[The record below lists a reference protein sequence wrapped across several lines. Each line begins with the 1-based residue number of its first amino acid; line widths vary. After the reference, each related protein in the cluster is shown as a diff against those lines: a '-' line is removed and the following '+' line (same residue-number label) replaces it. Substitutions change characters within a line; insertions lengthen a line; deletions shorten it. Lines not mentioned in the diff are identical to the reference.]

1 MTLLVTWAD
10 TAPDVPLVTT
20 TDVAEIT
27 ARLEEVGVAFDRW
40 EAAADLPAG
49 ASSDD
54 VLEAYRAEVDRLVGE
69 HGFTVVDVAQIAP
82 SDDPGWAATAAG
94 ARAKFLEEHTHAED
108 EVRFF
113 VRGSGVFYLHIGDQ
127 VHAIRCEAGDLLSV
141 PALTTHWFDMGTTP
155 DFVAVR
161 FFRNEDGWVGDFT
174 GDPIAGGFA
183 DFDTLAAWS

>member
-20 TDVAEIT
+20 TDVTEIT
-27 ARLEEVGVAFDRW
+27 ARLQAVGVAFDRW

-54 VLEAYRAEVDRLVGE
+54 VLEAYRADVDRLVGE

-183 DFDTLAAWS
+183 DFDTLAAWR